1 MHPEFLFGVL
11 LPRKWPRLTL
21 SPVKHEHPV
30 EDQAQSP
37 MEEDLITKASG
48 MVTNAILV
56 VTFSQAAVS
65 FGYKQYRA
73 CRLVTRLCPILSKFD
88 LLVLKKKEEKRIKLR
103 WMSAHTW
110 ARVIR
115 NPKQHRAPPPI
126 SSSSTLR
133 CLK

>member
-37 MEEDLITKASG
+37 MEEDLITKASR
-48 MVTNAILV
+48 MVTNAILA

-73 CRLVTRLCPILSKFD
+73 CRLVTCLCPIL
-88 LLVLKKKEEKRIKLR
+88 I
-103 WMSAHTW
+103 
-110 ARVIR
+110 
-115 NPKQHRAPPPI
+115 
-126 SSSSTLR
+126 
-133 CLK
+133 

>member
-37 MEEDLITKASG
+37 MEEDLTTKASG
-48 MVTNAILV
+48 MVTNSILV

-65 FGYKQYRA
+65 FGYIIHTVQR
-73 CRLVTRLCPILSKFD
+73 
-88 LLVLKKKEEKRIKLR
+88 
-103 WMSAHTW
+103 MSSGDPSVSNT
-110 ARVIR
+110 VQI
-115 NPKQHRAPPPI
+115 
-126 SSSSTLR
+126 
-133 CLK
+133 